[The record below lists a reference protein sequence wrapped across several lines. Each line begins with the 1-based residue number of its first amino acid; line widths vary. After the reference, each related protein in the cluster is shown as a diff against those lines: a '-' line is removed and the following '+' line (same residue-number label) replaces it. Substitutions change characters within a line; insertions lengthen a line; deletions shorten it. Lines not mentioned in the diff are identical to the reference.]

1 MRMRNLVLVGYMGTG
16 KSTVGKKLARRL
28 GMKFVDSDQ
37 EVERVT
43 GLTINEIFK
52 KFKEVRFRSEEKAA
66 LRRITRNSGQ
76 VIATGGGSVIDPENV
91 AMLKENGFLVCLTA
105 EPEIIYERVK
115 RKKNRPLL
123 QTDNPLAKIGKML
136 AERAPFY
143 AKADAEIDTSKMDL
157 DAVVAEVSKLYQ
169 EYNAQT
175 RG

>member
-1 MRMRNLVLVGYMGTG
+1 MQNLVLVGFMGTG

-52 KFKEVRFRSEEKAA
+52 RYKEVRFRSEEKAA

-76 VIATGGGSVIDPENV
+76 VIATGGGAVIDPENV
-91 AMLKENGFLVCLTA
+91 EILKENGFLVCLTA
-105 EPEIIYERVK
+105 QPEVIFERVK

-123 QTDNPLAKIGKML
+123 QKDDPLAEIKKLL

-143 AKADAEIDTSKMDL
+143 AKADVAVDTSKMDL
-157 DAVVAEVSKLYQ
+157 EAVIAEVGRLYQ
-169 EYNAQT
+169 EYSAQK